1 MSGAWRPATRADAA
15 VPAGTLGRGE
25 RVQVL
30 TRTGRPVV
38 EGTVVSAA
46 PTGVVIESGHA
57 TGFYVGCIYLFVPTA
72 PPPDLPWA
80 PRLTEALAQGS
91 SNQDAAAS
99 ESPVAA
105 ADLPAD
111 IQQAVAPQAGLGP
124 DGRDRVLAAVGEACL
139 GALRRTSVAAEHL
152 YALVAAIQEAAGN
165 VLDDYAQEAEAEA
178 AKDAPEDAPE
188 EPEDAP
194 EEDDEDPEA
203 GEAVAAAQTALKGLK

>member
-15 VPAGTLGRGE
+15 VPAGTLGCGE

-30 TRTGRPVV
+30 TRAGRPVV

-72 PPPDLPWA
+72 PPPDLPWR

-91 SNQDAAAS
+91 SDQDAAAS

-111 IQQAVAPQAGLGP
+111 IRQAVAPQAGLGP

-152 YALVAAIQEAAGN
+152 YALVAAIQAAAGN

-178 AKDAPEDAPE
+178 AKDAPKEDPEAE
-188 EPEDAP
+188 EPEEDA
-194 EEDDEDPEA
+194 DEDPEA

>member
-1 MSGAWRPATRADAA
+1 
-15 VPAGTLGRGE
+15 
-25 RVQVL
+25 
-30 TRTGRPVV
+30 
-38 EGTVVSAA
+38 
-46 PTGVVIESGHA
+46 
-57 TGFYVGCIYLFVPTA
+57 
-72 PPPDLPWA
+72 
-80 PRLTEALAQGS
+80 
-91 SNQDAAAS
+91 
-99 ESPVAA
+99 
-105 ADLPAD
+105 
-111 IQQAVAPQAGLGP
+111 
-124 DGRDRVLAAVGEACL
+124 VLAAVGEACL